1 MNNVVIS
8 NCVVMAQST
17 IDSFRLRANLG
28 HLIRRSHQRV
38 AALYAIEIG
47 RDLPSPQFSV
57 LLTVHQN
64 PGLAQINLINLIGI
78 DRSTISSLV
87 QRLVRNR
94 MLTRKRL
101 VGNQRADALFIT
113 RKGVAAVEAAIPG
126 AIRVHKRIMQIVPAP
141 LLPSFVEAIKLLAD
155 WPKGN
160 GNGNG
165 KPSADASH
173 RRAPPVRRKAVAAGK
188 RGAK

>member
-1 MNNVVIS
+1 MPH
-8 NCVVMAQST
+8 ST
-17 IDSFRLRANLG
+17 IDNFRLRANLG

-47 RDLPSPQFSV
+47 RELPSPQFSV

-87 QRLVRNR
+87 QRLVRNG
-94 MLTRKRL
+94 MLTRKRV

-113 RKGVAAVEAAIPG
+113 RKGIAAVEAAIPG
-126 AIRVHKRIMQIVPAP
+126 AVRVHKRIMQIVPAP

-155 WPKGN
+155 WPHGN

-165 KPSADASH
+165 KPVSDAPHRSA
-173 RRAPPVRRKAVAAGK
+173 RPVRRKPAAASK
-188 RGAK
+188 RGAR